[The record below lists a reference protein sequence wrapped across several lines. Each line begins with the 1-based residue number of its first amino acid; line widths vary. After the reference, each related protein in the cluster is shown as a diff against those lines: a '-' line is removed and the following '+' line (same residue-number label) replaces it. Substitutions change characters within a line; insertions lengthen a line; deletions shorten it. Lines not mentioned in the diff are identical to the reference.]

1 MLKASCVYLWTG
13 HGLVWTF

>member
-1 MLKASCVYLWTG
+1 MLTASCVDLWTG

>member
-1 MLKASCVYLWTG
+1 MLKASCVDLWTG